1 MYTDNISVDRMA
13 KLDILGMEIKPVRFL
28 AIELVSQNG
37 AVQPFRVGGM
47 YTQLMGT

>member
-13 KLDILGMEIKPVRFL
+13 KLNILGMEIKPVRFL
-28 AIELVSQNG
+28 AIELVSQNW

-47 YTQLMGT
+47 YT